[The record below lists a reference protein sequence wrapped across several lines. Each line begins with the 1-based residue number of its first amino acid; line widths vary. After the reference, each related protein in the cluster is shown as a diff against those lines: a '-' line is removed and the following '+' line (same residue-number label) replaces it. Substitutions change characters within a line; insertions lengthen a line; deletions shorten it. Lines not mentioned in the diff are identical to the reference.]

1 MSIKVISYNRKASY
15 EYFLEEKFEAGLVL
29 VGTEIKSI
37 RQGKVNFKDAYV
49 SIINDEAFI
58 KEMHISSYDHG
69 NRYNHDETRERKL
82 LLNKREIRKLKQKT
96 QQQGYTIIPTKLY
109 LKNGRAKLEIALAKG
124 KKLYDKRNTEKL
136 KDAKREIDRAMKY
149 RY

>member
-1 MSIKVISYNRKASY
+1 
-15 EYFLEEKFEAGLVL
+15 
-29 VGTEIKSI
+29 
-37 RQGKVNFKDAYV
+37 VNFKDAYV

-58 KEMHISSYDHG
+58 KEMHIASYDHG

-82 LLNKREIRKLKQKT
+82 LLNKREIRKLKQKI

>member
-82 LLNKREIRKLKQKT
+82 LLNKREIRKLKQKI

>member
-49 SIINDEAFI
+49 SIINDETFI
-58 KEMHISSYDHG
+58 KEMHIASYDH
-69 NRYNHDETRERKL
+69 ETD
-82 LLNKREIRKLKQKT
+82 
-96 QQQGYTIIPTKLY
+96 IIMM
-109 LKNGRAKLEIALAKG
+109 N
-124 KKLYDKRNTEKL
+124 
-136 KDAKREIDRAMKY
+136 
-149 RY
+149 